1 MKNKLLIVLMLV
13 FLFSITA
20 VNAQENVTD
29 NIGVDEAP
37 NELTQEVD
45 NSYVSLNT
53 DNSNDNV
60 LEAKNSKTN
69 TTVSATSSGKYAQ
82 FNTVVKVKLAA
93 KDTPLKN
100 QDIKLNLNGVNYNE
114 KTDSN
119 GIASFTVKLNN
130 GTYTAK
136 YSYGGDSKYA
146 PSSGSLKLT
155 IKNPIKTT
163 LKVGDKYINYR
174 QGSKTLFYVKLLDD
188 NKNPISGKDVTI
200 KLNGKTYKYKTNSNG
215 NAKMYVNL
223 KKGIYTVKFSFA
235 KSRPYSASSGSFKLN
250 VKDPLGSGNG
260 YWVFGRD
267 MYNTNLDTLKNA
279 GVKQIFLNFAAF
291 STHGKTAVVNW
302 IKQANQKGMKVHI
315 WMQVFYKDGK
325 WLYPVTKSGE
335 LQTSVINDRVKEAV
349 KYAKVSGVS
358 GIHFDYVRFPGNAY
372 QYKNADYGVNY
383 FIKKAT
389 VEIHK
394 VNPNLI
400 VSAAL
405 MPEPSS
411 NVYYYGQKISSM
423 SKYLDAVIPMVYKGN
438 YRAGTSWIKSTTS
451 TLAKQSYG
459 AKIWTGLQ
467 SYKSDDNPVKL
478 SASELLKDAKAA
490 FDGGATGVVLFRFGL
505 SPNLNFNKI

>member
-1 MKNKLLIVLMLV
+1 MLV

-20 VNAQENVTD
+20 VSAQENITD
-29 NIGVDEAP
+29 NIAAVDETPDQLA
-37 NELTQEVD
+37 QEVD
-45 NSYVSLNT
+45 DSYLSVNA
-53 DNSNDNV
+53 DNSNNDV
-60 LEAKNSKTN
+60 LGASNSKKN
-69 TTVSATSSGKYAQ
+69 TTISATSSGKYAQ
-82 FNTVVKVKLAA
+82 FNTVVKVKLVE
-93 KDTPLKN
+93 KTTPLKN
-100 QDIKLNLNGVNYNE
+100 QTIKLKLDGQNYKGTTN
-114 KTDSN
+114 SN

-136 YSYGGDSKYA
+136 YSYDGNSKYA

-163 LKVGDKYINYR
+163 VKVGDKNINYR
-174 QGSKTLFYVKLLDD
+174 QGSKTLFYVKLVD
-188 NKNPISGKDVTI
+188 NNNKPISGKTVTI

-223 KKGIYTVKFSFA
+223 KKGTYTVKFSFA
-235 KSRPYSASSGSFKLN
+235 KSSPYAASSGSFKLK

-267 MYNTNLDTLKNA
+267 MYNTNLNTLKNA
-279 GVKQIFLNFAAF
+279 GVKNIFLNFAAF
-291 STHGKTAVVNW
+291 STHGQKAVEKW

-325 WLYPVTKSGE
+325 WLHPVTKSGK

-349 KYAKVSGVS
+349 KYAKVAGVS
-358 GIHFDYVRFPGNAY
+358 GVHFDYVRFPGSAY

-389 VEIHK
+389 AEIRK
-394 VNPNLI
+394 VNSNLI

-405 MPEPSS
+405 MPEPSG
-411 NVYYYGQKISSM
+411 NVYYYGQDMSAM

-438 YRAGTSWIKSTTS
+438 YNAGTSWITSTTK
-451 TLAKQSYG
+451 TLVKQSNG
-459 AKIWTGLQ
+459 AQVWTGLQ
-467 SYKSDDNPVKL
+467 SYVSDDYPVKL

-490 FDGGATGVVLFRFGL
+490 INGGATGVVLFRFGI